1 MIRWKIV
8 KCKGKVGGWK
18 DPFGERLVGKDL
30 NRRLVNGSTSMMM
43 IDALKGHHGEESPG
57 EEGCKEECLVR
68 KILHGN
74 MLMGDG
80 GESPW
85 SYW

>member
-18 DPFGERLVGKDL
+18 DPFGERLVGKGL

-57 EEGCKEECLVR
+57 EEGCKEECL
-68 KILHGN
+68 
-74 MLMGDG
+74 
-80 GESPW
+80 W
-85 SYW
+85 